1 MSGSTI
7 AWCTR
12 TWAAIPTE
20 QTWNSAWL
28 VLLAAGVL
36 CVAAVSEPSAQPLP
50 DCAPTSEPICRT
62 MAQPEF
68 LSAYRAAYAQTSD
81 PADAVDDVRDNFRRA
96 MLGAGQAGPAAVGRQ
111 IDAMLDDAL
120 TRTQQRMCGNS
131 AALADQSVTAVAAGL
146 AIASE
151 VRGTRLAPGTLGAM
165 TGVTVGATRA
175 RGVTCLCS
183 ARIFSAI
190 RDTCAP
196 VSSPR

>member
-1 MSGSTI
+1 MSGGTI
-7 AWCTR
+7 EWCTR
-12 TWAAIPTE
+12 TSAAIPTE
-20 QTWNSAWL
+20 QTWNSAGF

-36 CVAAVSEPSAQPLP
+36 CVATVSEAQPLP
-50 DCAPTSEPICRT
+50 DCAPVSEPICRT
-62 MAQPEF
+62 IAQPEF
-68 LSAYRAAYAQTSD
+68 LSAYRAAYSQTSD

-111 IDAMLDDAL
+111 IDAILDDAL

-151 VRGTRLAPGTLGAM
+151 VRGMRLAPGTLGAM

-183 ARIFSAI
+183 ASIFSAI